1 MSDKRFSN
9 NPYYSPEK
17 CGLKVI
23 DSIEGGL
30 SYEFDM
36 VVVWQDLKS
45 KKYYWGSDSGCSCP
59 TPFEDVHRMSDL
71 ATLNVTHFKTFED
84 AVHGIYYG
92 CSSADKSKFIS
103 KWRTKLKSK
112 KI

>member
-1 MSDKRFSN
+1 MSDKRFSD

-23 DSIEGGL
+23 DSIEGDL

-59 TPFEDVHRMSDL
+59 TPFEDIPEAEQQHLR
-71 ATLNVTHFKTFED
+71 D
-84 AVHGIYYG
+84 AVVEILAQPSGVLM
-92 CSSADKSKFIS
+92 ALDKE
-103 KWRTKLKSK
+103 KL
-112 KI
+112 